1 MESLLWHKMCLSTS
15 VEKWIPPAPN
25 WVKINFDT
33 AIRDS
38 FSDQV
43 VVCRNFDGKI
53 LHLSSLISSP
63 CSINE
68 GEALPA
74 QLAIS
79 LACSFNFD
87 RFIIEGDSVVV
98 I

>member
-1 MESLLWHKMCLSTS
+1 M
-15 VEKWIPPAPN
+15 EKWIPPMPN

-38 FSDQV
+38 FSAQAA
-43 VVCRNFDGKI
+43 VCRNYDGKI

-63 CSINE
+63 CSVNE
-68 GEALPA
+68 GEALAA
-74 QLAIS
+74 QLVIS

-87 RFIIEGDSVVV
+87 RFIL
-98 I
+98 